1 MLLCR
6 RISIINESQ
15 NTGSLFSTDVPKFFL
30 AAPLLEETRV
40 SPACLP
46 GCWMPVSCWWLCW
59 WQPLSHRVH
68 SLLLPFCLLLRW
80 EGREVVIY
88 CHHYSIFSGKA
99 HEIFAHEMSFSS
111 KEGLCVSFKKKK
123 KDRSSSWSS
132 TVTGRADGRWRGRR
146 AAPPPLAPASC
157 FMGLMRPCPSQSR
170 LPGCMSTSSL
180 CQQHQKLPA
189 SQTGRAKATWQGS
202 PLTIALF
209 LSQLLKWLR
218 AWDLCRSQS
227 AQKRK
232 NTILHQVVPSG
243 PKTKS

>member
-15 NTGSLFSTDVPKFFL
+15 STGSLFSTDVPKFFL

-99 HEIFAHEMSFSS
+99 IFAHKMCFSS

-123 KDRSSSWSS
+123 KKPDPAHEAALWLGGR
-132 TVTGRADGRWRGRR
+132 TGDGEGGEQHHLPWHQ
-146 AAPPPLAPASC
+146 LLV

-189 SQTGRAKATWQGS
+189 SQTGWAKATWQGS
-202 PLTIALF
+202 PLTIVLF

-218 AWDLCRSQS
+218 AWDLWRSQS

>member
-15 NTGSLFSTDVPKFFL
+15 STGSLFSTDVPKFFL

-99 HEIFAHEMSFSS
+99 IFAHKMCFSS

-123 KDRSSSWSS
+123 KKARSSSWSS
-132 TVTGRADGRWRGRR
+132 TVTGRADGRWRGRG

-157 FMGLMRPCPSQSR
+157 FYGSNETVPFPKQAPR
-170 LPGCMSTSSL
+170 LHVYLIPVPTTPKAA
-180 CQQHQKLPA
+180 CQPN
-189 SQTGRAKATWQGS
+189 W
-202 PLTIALF
+202 
-209 LSQLLKWLR
+209 LSKGNMAR
-218 AWDLCRSQS
+218 FTPDYCTVS
-227 AQKRK
+227 
-232 NTILHQVVPSG
+232 
-243 PKTKS
+243 

>member
-15 NTGSLFSTDVPKFFL
+15 STGSLFSTDVPKFFL

-99 HEIFAHEMSFSS
+99 IFAHKMCFSS

-123 KDRSSSWSS
+123 KKARSSSWSS
-132 TVTGRADGRWRGRR
+132 TVTGRADGRWRGRG

-157 FMGLMRPCPSQSR
+157 FYGSNETVPFPKQAPR
-170 LPGCMSTSSL
+170 LHVYLIPVPTPKAA
-180 CQQHQKLPA
+180 CQPN
-189 SQTGRAKATWQGS
+189 W
-202 PLTIALF
+202 
-209 LSQLLKWLR
+209 LSKGNMAR
-218 AWDLCRSQS
+218 FTPDYCTVS
-227 AQKRK
+227 
-232 NTILHQVVPSG
+232 
-243 PKTKS
+243 

>member
-15 NTGSLFSTDVPKFFL
+15 STGSLFSTDVPKFFL

-99 HEIFAHEMSFSS
+99 IFAHKMCFSS

-123 KDRSSSWSS
+123 KKSQIQLMKQHCDWEGRREMEREESS
-132 TVTGRADGRWRGRR
+132 T
-146 AAPPPLAPASC
+146 
-157 FMGLMRPCPSQSR
+157 
-170 LPGCMSTSSL
+170 TSLGTSF
-180 CQQHQKLPA
+180 
-189 SQTGRAKATWQGS
+189 
-202 PLTIALF
+202 LF
-209 LSQLLKWLR
+209 LW
-218 AWDLCRSQS
+218 
-227 AQKRK
+227 
-232 NTILHQVVPSG
+232 V
-243 PKTKS
+243 